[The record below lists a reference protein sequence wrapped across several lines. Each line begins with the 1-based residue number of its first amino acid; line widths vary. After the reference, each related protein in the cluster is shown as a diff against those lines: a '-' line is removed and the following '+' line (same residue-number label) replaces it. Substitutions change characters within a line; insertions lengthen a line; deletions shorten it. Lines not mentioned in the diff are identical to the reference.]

1 MNSGIKYIRKILILR
16 GYSNFLYYVN
26 GTGKGTETKW
36 NPSEVFGSIKRSLA
50 IYYSYIHNM
59 QVLYTHTEALH
70 VKFNLNIICKKLTM
84 SSYLS
89 IFIWFSS
96 GTITFLGYHY
106 TNLTFVR
113 E

>member
-50 IYYSYIHNM
+50 IYYSY
-59 QVLYTHTEALH
+59 T
-70 VKFNLNIICKKLTM
+70 ICK
-84 SSYLS
+84 
-89 IFIWFSS
+89 
-96 GTITFLGYHY
+96 Y
-106 TNLTFVR
+106 TVYTYRGIACQV
-113 E
+113 